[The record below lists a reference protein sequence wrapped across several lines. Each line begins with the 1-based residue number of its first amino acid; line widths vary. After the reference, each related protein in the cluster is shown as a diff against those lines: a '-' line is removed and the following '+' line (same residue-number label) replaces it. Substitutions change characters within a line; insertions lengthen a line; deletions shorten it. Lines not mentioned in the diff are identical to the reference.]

1 MKENENKQLVKDD
14 VTGFYKK
21 LNYALFNLSNEEFY
35 KYFENAFS
43 NGNRKYYQKNIA
55 ETKSFDDTWIKTVE
69 SYFPSLDKITR
80 DPRSILKY
88 EEDIVAVE
96 RAKKTGSKSVRHLA
110 SHTEYIRDIDEQLNV
125 TPKKILVENAEQDYA
140 IYENRFI
147 MTLINR
153 LYLFVKN
160 RYEII
165 KNNVES
171 SQKDHV
177 SGNVQFEF
185 NKTQVE
191 MNLDM
196 TIIKDLDDKA
206 INEHNHELLARTE
219 KLNGL
224 ITGLKNCKFMQ
235 MLKGRPAVHPP
246 IMKTNIIT
254 KNPEFRNA
262 YNLWIFLDKYSILG
276 YDVTIK
282 EKDLEFDD
290 AFLDEVNK
298 LFAMNYAIVLGNQT
312 NRKEKYDVPDGY
324 EILTKKKTKIVSQNP
339 KDFVPNPDLIEIE
352 ESHLNEYFLQKYK
365 SLLDESI
372 QAETFKERIEEPSD
386 AVIKRSLRQ
395 TTEIVNS
402 LYDAKFELSEE
413 SDILHRL
420 EEADL
425 EKEYANERE
434 QLRYAKLIRE
444 VKEVDYNNFFRTERR
459 LLRALSNTNTKMI
472 KKLIEERKYEDRVK
486 KIKEIEAKIEQ
497 LKKENEERAKV
508 IDALNDHKNLMNEEK
523 EKLLSERNKVINKVD
538 EEMKKYDE
546 AMYKKYEEER
556 LRVLQVLEEEKAKAA
571 QLKEQEKEA
580 SRLRKEA
587 MNNMIAFERDK
598 AQAEMDEKFNLHKQ
612 EMEKELNEI
621 QGIEAAYKERL
632 RVETENV
639 RKEYSQKEKEAV
651 AIFKVQQYEEFMDAL
666 QQMQL
671 EEAEM
676 AYKKEQEEKELKL
689 REEQELKM
697 MQEEEKEKAA
707 LSLAE
712 SLKKAKEDVDALH
725 QEERMQ
731 EELRNKELA
740 ELEKMKQ
747 EQERLAKE
755 NEEMALKAKI
765 EADLL
770 ALENEIKEEQEKDAL
785 KDKEEQDEQERL
797 EALKEEEK
805 KRLEKEKFEQ
815 EQKRIEEE
823 LENSKKK
830 AKDEEK
836 QRLMALNA
844 MQREKEAKAI
854 SKVQDFEKGLKE
866 EQEEKKRQEE
876 NEKQALKAKAEQE
889 KFEEERLK
897 IEAQIEENAKLEEK
911 KAQVRQNAVQRE
923 KENKAISKVQEFE
936 KLNKDA
942 KSEDNA

>member
-1 MKENENKQLVKDD
+1 MKENEKKALIKDD
-14 VTGFYKK
+14 VTSFYKK
-21 LNYALFNLSNEEFY
+21 INYALFNLSNEDFY

-80 DPRSILKY
+80 DPKSILRY
-88 EEDIVAVE
+88 DEDIVAVE

-110 SHTEYIRDIDEQLNV
+110 SHTEYIRDIDEQNFV
-125 TPKKILVENAEQDYA
+125 TPKKILVETPEQEYG

-171 SQKDHV
+171 SQKDHL
-177 SGNVQFEF
+177 SGNVSFDL
-185 NKTQVE
+185 NNTKVE

-196 TIIKDLDDKA
+196 TIVKDLDDKA
-206 INEHNHELLARTE
+206 INEHNHDLLRRTE
-219 KLNGL
+219 ILNGL
-224 ITGLKNCKFMQ
+224 ITGLKNSKFMQ
-235 MLKGRPAVHPP
+235 MLKGKPQVHPP

-290 AFLDEVNK
+290 GFLDEVNR
-298 LFAMNYAIVLGNQT
+298 LFAMNYAIVLGNQI
-312 NRKEKYDVPDGY
+312 NRKEKYDIPDGY
-324 EILTKKKTKIVSQNP
+324 VELTKKKTRIVSQNP

-372 QAETFKERIEEPSD
+372 EVEKFRSQEHEETD
-386 AVIKRSLRQ
+386 AIIKRTLRQ
-395 TTEIVNS
+395 TTDIVNS
-402 LYDAKFELSEE
+402 LYDAKFEISEE

-420 EEADL
+420 EEADF
-425 EKEYANERE
+425 EKEYERERE

-486 KIKEIEAKIEQ
+486 KINEIEKKIEE
-497 LKKENEERAKV
+497 LKKENDERLKV
-508 IDALNDHKNLMNEEK
+508 IAALNDHKNLMNEEK

-556 LRVLQVLEEEKAKAA
+556 LRVLQVLEEEKARAA
-571 QLKEQEKEA
+571 MLKEQEKEA

-587 MNNMIAFERDK
+587 MNNMIAYEREK
-598 AQAEMDEKFNLHKQ
+598 AQAEMEEKYRVHKQ
-612 EMEKELNEI
+612 EMEKEL
-621 QGIEAAYKERL
+621 QDIEDIAISYKARL
-632 RVETENV
+632 KAETDNV
-639 RKEYSQKEKEAV
+639 RMQYSQAEKEQV
-651 AIFKVQQYEEFMDAL
+651 AIFKVAQYEEYMEA
-666 QQMQL
+666 MEAMKL

-676 AYKKEQEEKELKL
+676 AYKKEQEEKNALIDEEKL
-689 REEQELKM
+689 REEMLA
-697 MQEEEKEKAA
+697 EEKEKAR
-707 LSLAE
+707 LSLDEKLAQ
-712 SLKKAKEDVDALH
+712 AKEDIDKMH
-725 QEERMQ
+725 EEEKLEHEKKMQ
-731 EELRNKELA
+731 ELA
-740 ELEKMKQ
+740 ELEKMRAIQ
-747 EQERLAKE
+747 EQQAL
-755 NEEMALKAKI
+755 EEEKKLMKAKI

-770 ALENEIKEEQEKDAL
+770 ALENEMKREQEEDAL
-785 KDKEEQDEQERL
+785 KQKAEEDEQKRL
-797 EALKEEEK
+797 EALKEAEEK
-805 KRLEKEKFEQ
+805 RIEKEKFEQ

-823 LENSKKK
+823 LKK
-830 AKDEEK
+830 AKKKEKDDER
-836 QRLMALNA
+836 QRLLALNA
-844 MQREKEAKAI
+844 LQREKEAKAI
-854 SKVQDFEKGLKE
+854 SLVQGFEKDLKE

-876 NEKQALKAKAEQE
+876 NEKQAKKLKAEQE
-889 KFEEERLK
+889 KFEQERLK
-897 IEAQIEENAKLEEK
+897 IEAQIQESSKLEEK
-911 KAQVRQNAVQRE
+911 KKQVRQNAMQRE
-923 KENKAISKVQEFE
+923 KESKAISKVQEYE

-942 KSEDNA
+942 KSKDNA